1 MNNLDFLVTSIDR
14 LGLETSQPQQQQ
26 QQRLNII
33 STQTTIMG
41 NKVIQNVVSGSSSP
55 SRMSTLSK
63 HQQQME
69 NSTSRGTVSG
79 STELLSRRRSQ
90 EVNLADFDVA
100 HDLVSTDSAS
110 SSGTTSSSS
119 SSSGSSLSTSPSKS
133 SASNVPSD
141 SSSSSSSS
149 TTSSVAQ
156 IVPISGES
164 QAPTRSSASTLG
176 SVSLSYEPSSSS
188 MVVFDFNSVNSETNS
203 KDFKF

>member
-141 SSSSSSSS
+141 SSSSSS